1 MSNREVIARL
11 IDALE
16 TLEIPYMI
24 VGAYS
29 SNAYGI
35 ARITNDVDFVVSL
48 EQRGLTNLISHLG
61 EEFSLNRQMQL
72 ETFTLTTRNVITHRP
87 SKFEMELFCVGDD
100 PFDQQRFQ
108 RRCRRKINEFDREAW
123 LPTAEDVVIQK
134 LRWQRRKDIED
145 AKNVLAVQMKHLDW
159 DYLERWTAVHGT
171 RDLLDELR
179 EELAE
184 LDLEDDLPSDDR
196 SQR

>member
-1 MSNREVIARL
+1 MSNREVVARF

-16 TLEIPYMI
+16 TLQIPYML

-35 ARITNDVDFVVSL
+35 ARQTKDADFVVSL
-48 EQRGLTNLISHLG
+48 ERGDLTNLMSHLG

-72 ETFTLTTRNVITHRP
+72 ETITSTIRNVITHRP
-87 SKFEMELFCVGDD
+87 SKFEMELFRVGDD

-108 RRCRRKINEFDREAW
+108 RRCRRKINEFGREAW

-134 LRWQRRKDIED
+134 LRWQRRRDIDD

-159 DYLERWTAVHGT
+159 EYLAHWTAAHGT
-171 RDLLDELR
+171 QNLLNELR

-184 LDLEDDLPSDDR
+184 LDLEGETPSDE
-196 SQR
+196 SSK

>member
-1 MSNREVIARL
+1 MSSANAVARV

-16 TLEIPYMI
+16 QLRIPYMI

-35 ARITNDVDFVVSL
+35 PRSTNDADFVVSL
-48 EQRGLTNLISHLG
+48 ESGDLTNLMTHLG

-72 ETFTLTTRNVITHRP
+72 EAITATTRNVITFRP
-87 SKFEMELFCVGDD
+87 SRFEIELFRVSDD
-100 PFDQQRFQ
+100 AFDQQRFQ
-108 RRCRRKINEFDREAW
+108 RRCRRRLGDIDREVW
-123 LPTAEDVVIQK
+123 MPTAVDVVIQK

-145 AKNVLAVQMKHLDW
+145 AKNVLAVQMNHLDW
-159 DYLERWTAVHGT
+159 VYLEHWTTVHGT

-184 LDLEDDLPSDDR
+184 LDLEDDLPSGEN
-196 SQR
+196 SM